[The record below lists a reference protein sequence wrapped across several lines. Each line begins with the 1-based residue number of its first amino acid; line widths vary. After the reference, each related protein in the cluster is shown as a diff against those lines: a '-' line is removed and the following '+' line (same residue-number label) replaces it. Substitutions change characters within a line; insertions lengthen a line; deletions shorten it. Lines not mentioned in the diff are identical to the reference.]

1 MMQAGRLDRR
11 VALKEKVVT
20 KDSYGQE
27 VITWS
32 TITTVWGEVQPL
44 TGREFMEGRQVEA
57 EVSTRIRIRY
67 LPGIEPEDR
76 AEVVID
82 GSTVV
87 YDILAVLP
95 VGMDR
100 REIQLMCREVDA

>member
-1 MMQAGRLDRR
+1 MQAGRLDRR
-11 VALKEKVVT
+11 VVLKEKVIT

-67 LPGIEPEDR
+67 LTGIEPEDR
-76 AEVVID
+76 AEVTID
-82 GSTVV
+82 GSTVI